1 MLMMITNEIVKDKDD
16 KVIREGIDFILSHF
30 EEPLFP
36 RTISTFATNNAQI
49 TVYDRQGIFEY
60 FKAANY
66 LDCRIN
72 AYPAH
77 SEYKGINRQPAN
89 FLFIDMDL
97 KDFKSSDALDRTKNN
112 TLRKIEKVLGKDTG
126 KPTVLWTGN
135 GYRIYQ
141 PLEGFL
147 LEEYDVCAE
156 FADSWKKQKNKD
168 LTTVFMYFAERY
180 FTDNRND
187 SQHTPTIKSCML
199 RIPYTFNS
207 KKCLSDNK
215 NSEVKIVQQWNGQR
229 PAINY
234 LLRGFRHYLINEK
247 LQERMKYQR
256 RRQQQ
261 ENSHPKSNSYDHAT
275 RTLTNNNSNVIYERL
290 LQLQIDDFRKNAVDL
305 ILIPYLVLIRKLSDS
320 AVYNIVRTWLDK
332 CSKLRPLDQ
341 NYTDSRIKYVIR
353 QSRQK
358 RILPMSLQIIKQRNE
373 KLHNLLTSNSHI

>member
-1 MLMMITNEIVKDKDD
+1 MGQMIKSMMRKTMLMMITNEIVKDKDD

-147 LEEYDVCAE
+147 
-156 FADSWKKQKNKD
+156 
-168 LTTVFMYFAERY
+168 
-180 FTDNRND
+180 
-187 SQHTPTIKSCML
+187 
-199 RIPYTFNS
+199 
-207 KKCLSDNK
+207 
-215 NSEVKIVQQWNGQR
+215 
-229 PAINY
+229 
-234 LLRGFRHYLINEK
+234 
-247 LQERMKYQR
+247 
-256 RRQQQ
+256 
-261 ENSHPKSNSYDHAT
+261 
-275 RTLTNNNSNVIYERL
+275 
-290 LQLQIDDFRKNAVDL
+290 
-305 ILIPYLVLIRKLSDS
+305 
-320 AVYNIVRTWLDK
+320 
-332 CSKLRPLDQ
+332 
-341 NYTDSRIKYVIR
+341 
-353 QSRQK
+353 
-358 RILPMSLQIIKQRNE
+358 
-373 KLHNLLTSNSHI
+373 